1 VDPWEGGPLPQASPS
16 EALPFEEDPPI
27 VALCS
32 SPTHPKRDN
41 LKAELTSE
49 NSVRKAIDF
58 DVDKEVVSKEIDK
71 RAKAIAKR
79 AQLPGFRPGK
89 VPLAVVKRQFKAD
102 VEQDAVE
109 AIANDLLPKELEAHK
124 LRPVASPKLE
134 KVELAPEGSLK
145 FRITF
150 DVLPEVAI
158 PVFRGIEV
166 TVKQEKATPEM
177 VEAEIER
184 LREASARFE
193 PASERPAQKGDFVE
207 VDIEVTDHSTGE
219 ARKRE
224 ETLIEVGH
232 SGNHDELNAALEGV
246 QPGDTREVRAVER
259 ESEDPESKVVRTVDY
274 SVVVRAIKVKTLPAK
289 DDDFAKDLNFD
300 DFAALETSVRE
311 RLERTLKHNEDVA
324 IEDAVL
330 DKLAGLATFDIP
342 QSLVEEQIEAR
353 TRRFAEGLQQQGIDL
368 QKINLDWNKIAAEQR
383 EGAEKQVKLE
393 ILLDAIGR
401 AEKVEATEEDIQD
414 QVKRLAA
421 RARTSEQA
429 ILGRLND
436 DQKSRLTAQA
446 RDRRI
451 IDMIR
456 AAARVHFE

>member
-1 VDPWEGGPLPQASPS
+1 M
-16 EALPFEEDPPI
+16 
-27 VALCS
+27 
-32 SPTHPKRDN
+32 
-41 LKAELTSE
+41 
-49 NSVRKAIDF
+49 RKAIDF
-58 DVDKEVVSKEIDK
+58 DVDKDMVDREIDK
-71 RAKAIAKR
+71 RARNIAKR

-89 VPLAVVKRQFKAD
+89 VPLAVVKNRFKAD

-109 AIANDLLPKELEAHK
+109 AIANELLPKELEAHK

-134 KVELAPEGSLK
+134 KVELAPEGTLK

-150 DVLPEVAI
+150 DVLPEVTVPA
-158 PVFRGIEV
+158 FRGIEV
-166 TVKQEKATPEM
+166 TVKKQTATPEM
-177 VEAEIER
+177 IEAEIDR
-184 LREASARFE
+184 MREAAARFE
-193 PASERPAQKGDFVE
+193 PAPERPAQKGDFVE

-224 ETLIEVGH
+224 ATLIEVGH
-232 SGNHDELNAALEGV
+232 AGNHEELNAALEGIL
-246 QPGDTREVRAVER
+246 PGVEKEVRAVER
-259 ESEDPESKVVRTVDY
+259 ENEDPNSPVVRTVDY
-274 SVVVRAIKVKTLPAK
+274 RVEVRAIKVKVLPAK
-289 DDDFAKDLNFD
+289 DDEFAKDLNFD
-300 DFAALETSVRE
+300 DFKALETSVRE
-311 RLERTLKHNEDVA
+311 RLERTLKHNEDVTV
-324 IEDAVL
+324 EDAVL
-330 DKLAGLATFDIP
+330 NKLADLATFDIP
-342 QSLVEEQIEAR
+342 QSLVDEQVEAR
-353 TRRFAEGLQQQGIDL
+353 TRRFAESLQQQGLDL
-368 QKINLDWNKIAAEQR
+368 GKINLDWNKVAAEQR

-401 AEKVEATEEDIQD
+401 AEKIEATEEDVQD

-429 ILGRLND
+429 IAGRLND

>member
-1 VDPWEGGPLPQASPS
+1 
-16 EALPFEEDPPI
+16 
-27 VALCS
+27 
-32 SPTHPKRDN
+32 
-41 LKAELTSE
+41 
-49 NSVRKAIDF
+49 
-58 DVDKEVVSKEIDK
+58 
-71 RAKAIAKR
+71 
-79 AQLPGFRPGK
+79 
-89 VPLAVVKRQFKAD
+89 
-102 VEQDAVE
+102 
-109 AIANDLLPKELEAHK
+109 
-124 LRPVASPKLE
+124 
-134 KVELAPEGSLK
+134 
-145 FRITF
+145 
-150 DVLPEVAI
+150 
-158 PVFRGIEV
+158 
-166 TVKQEKATPEM
+166 
-177 VEAEIER
+177 
-184 LREASARFE
+184 
-193 PASERPAQKGDFVE
+193 
-207 VDIEVTDHSTGE
+207 VTDHSTGE

>member
-1 VDPWEGGPLPQASPS
+1 M
-16 EALPFEEDPPI
+16 
-27 VALCS
+27 
-32 SPTHPKRDN
+32 
-41 LKAELTSE
+41 
-49 NSVRKAIDF
+49 RKAIDF
-58 DVDKEVVSKEIDK
+58 DVDKDMVDREIDK
-71 RAKAIAKR
+71 RARNIAKR

-89 VPLAVVKRQFKAD
+89 VPLAVVKNRFKAD

-109 AIANDLLPKELEAHK
+109 AIANELLPKELETHK

-134 KVELAPEGSLK
+134 KVELAPEGTLK

-150 DVLPEVAI
+150 DVLPEVTVPA
-158 PVFRGIEV
+158 FRGIEV
-166 TVKQEKATPEM
+166 TVKKQTATPEM
-177 VEAEIER
+177 IEAEIDR
-184 LREASARFE
+184 MREAAARFE
-193 PASERPAQKGDFVE
+193 PAPERPAQKGDFVE

-224 ETLIEVGH
+224 ATLIEVGH
-232 SGNHDELNAALEGV
+232 AGNHEELNAALEGIL
-246 QPGDTREVRAVER
+246 PGVEKEVRAVER
-259 ESEDPESKVVRTVDY
+259 ENEDPNSPVVRTVDY
-274 SVVVRAIKVKTLPAK
+274 RVEVRAIKVKVLPAK
-289 DDDFAKDLNFD
+289 DDEFAKDLNFD
-300 DFAALETSVRE
+300 DFKALETSVRE
-311 RLERTLKHNEDVA
+311 RLERTLKHNEDVTV
-324 IEDAVL
+324 EDAVL
-330 DKLAGLATFDIP
+330 NKLAALATFDIP
-342 QSLVEEQIEAR
+342 QSLVDEQVEAR
-353 TRRFAEGLQQQGIDL
+353 TRRFAESLQQQGLDL
-368 QKINLDWNKIAAEQR
+368 QKINLDWNKVAAEQR

-401 AEKVEATEEDIQD
+401 AEKIEATEADIQD

-429 ILGRLND
+429 ISGRLND